1 MHNIMYIL
9 TCTLTHCRWQWPD
22 QMASKLTQKYI
33 ELTKM
38 APPVRVKQSG
48 SAAALCGKATQT
60 TISTDCGTGSGPGS
74 PSWLIVLNTLPTYA
88 TTPTNSKSQ
97 ILYTHC

>member
-74 PSWLIVLNTLPTYA
+74 P
-88 TTPTNSKSQ
+88 
-97 ILYTHC
+97 